1 MEKGDDHRKHA
12 EGFAA
17 EGGECLSEIE
27 FTGDQRILGR
37 AAECHADGALG
48 FDLDVVARGFG
59 CASSFCWAM

>member
-17 EGGECLSEIE
+17 EGGECPSEIE

-48 FDLDVVARGFG
+48 FDLDVVARGLG